1 MSSVL
6 LTSSPVYMVPK
17 WYKATRSI
25 FDKVGHVE
33 FDFVAS
39 VYRTLVSSVVNELSV
54 TLCYATQYE
63 QLNDLRVKF
72 EDSLRRQDDSHSR
85 YDLNLTADNLK
96 VASLQAEEEAEA
108 IAEQFLT
115 GIIYIT
121 YLFPL

>member
-6 LTSSPVYMVPK
+6 SVYMVPK

-33 FDFVAS
+33 FEFVAS
-39 VYRTLVSSVVNELSV
+39 VYRTLVLSVVNELSV

>member
-1 MSSVL
+1 M
-6 LTSSPVYMVPK
+6 
-17 WYKATRSI
+17 
-25 FDKVGHVE
+25 
-33 FDFVAS
+33 
-39 VYRTLVSSVVNELSV
+39 
-54 TLCYATQYE
+54 CYATQYE

-72 EDSLRRQDDSHSR
+72 DDSLRRQDDSHSR